1 MEGDHREHAP
11 AGVAEATGDLGKA
24 KIRAERK
31 HESHAQRQAQRE
43 RKLHDVAPAATSG
56 TALDAVRCARN
67 ALKRRA
73 TSAGAIVGRP
83 SLLIE
88 PAAMR
93 ASMSAG
99 LGPAATRR

>member
-31 HESHAQRQAQRE
+31 QESHAQRQAQRE

-73 TSAGAIVGRP
+73 TSAGAIVDRKST
-83 SLLIE
+83 SLN
-88 PAAMR
+88 
-93 ASMSAG
+93 SSH
-99 LGPAATRR
+99 LGISYAVFCLKKKI